1 MKKLVVGL
9 TVVTLL
15 AIGVIAYA
23 HDSGWYGGGH
33 RGSSYGYHMMD
44 PGYSGHMRGWTG
56 ENDQKFLDESADARK
71 ELNDKKFE
79 YFEAVRNP
87 KTTTETLT
95 KLERDIREL
104 EDKIYQKAPRD
115 TYRGFT
121 RHCWEY

>member
-1 MKKLVVGL
+1 MM
-9 TVVTLL
+9 
-15 AIGVIAYA
+15 
-23 HDSGWYGGGH
+23 D
-33 RGSSYGYHMMD
+33 YGY
-44 PGYSGHMRGWTG
+44 GGHMRGWTG
-56 ENDQKFLDESADARK
+56 ENDRKFLDETAELRK
-71 ELNDKKFE
+71 ELNDKKFK

-87 KTTTETLT
+87 GTKTETVT

>member
-1 MKKLVVGL
+1 MKKLVIGL
-9 TVVTLL
+9 TVIALL

-33 RGSSYGYHMMD
+33 QGYMSGYHMMD

-56 ENDQKFLDESADARK
+56 ENDQKFLDETADARK

-79 YFEAVRNP
+79 YFEAARNP
-87 KTTTETLT
+87 NTKTEAIT
-95 KLERDIREL
+95 KLEKDVREL

>member
-1 MKKLVVGL
+1 MKKAVVGL
-9 TVVTLL
+9 TVIALL

-33 RGSSYGYHMMD
+33 MYGYHMMD
-44 PGYSGHMRGWTG
+44 PGYSGNMREWTG
-56 ENDQKFLDESADARK
+56 ENDQKFLDETADVRK
-71 ELNDKKFE
+71 ELNNKKFE

-87 KTTTETLT
+87 NTKTETVT